1 MKPQPVTSKGK
12 YVLATGEGAANRL
25 KILHDV
31 YGPGARRILQEA
43 GIKPGMR
50 VADLGCG
57 VGMTTQ
63 LLAELVGPTG
73 KVVGVDFSDAQ
84 LKQAQALLPD
94 GHEHVE
100 FVHASA
106 TATGLPPQSFDLV
119 YSRFLLIHLV
129 DPEGALKEMYSLLK
143 PGGILVC
150 EDGDLTSATSE
161 PPSVLGKFSELWGRL
176 GPKWG
181 VDYTI
186 GRRLY
191 GLILKANFSDLQTQ
205 LNQPA
210 CSHGDGKR
218 LFELSVAEAGD
229 AFITAGLISKPEL
242 ESALAEMRSLTD
254 DKTVL
259 AILPRMTQVWGRK
272 PLSAA

>member
-1 MKPQPVTSKGK
+1 
-12 YVLATGEGAANRL
+12 
-25 KILHDV
+25 
-31 YGPGARRILQEA
+31 
-43 GIKPGMR
+43 
-50 VADLGCG
+50 
-57 VGMTTQ
+57 MTTQ

-73 KVVGVDFSDAQ
+73 KVVGVDFIDAQ
-84 LKQAQALLPD
+84 LKQAQALLTD

-191 GLILKANFSDLQTQ
+191 GLILKANFSDLQTR
-205 LNQPA
+205 LNQPT

-229 AFITAGLISKPEL
+229 AFITAGLISKTEL
-242 ESALAEMRSLTD
+242 ENALAEMRSLTD